1 MNLGT
6 FPGGKGQR
14 NKMTWWGYLRIG
26 MILSVLLVLTGCA
39 GDFRYNWQWEIL
51 ACTSEDIEAGCIGPY
66 LIWILEGLGWTIA
79 VASAAWVIAFSLG
92 SVIGILRTLTEPIL
106 WVVPG
111 IKSPIYFRF
120 GPIGTTKG
128 QILIDLGWFLHGFAN
143 LYVTIFRNIPLLV
156 QLFLWYFVFPEI
168 ISDEAGMWLKR
179 GMPLPEFWTAVVCM
193 GLYTAS
199 RVAEQVRAGI
209 DSISK
214 GQSYAAMAV
223 GLTPVQVYR
232 FVLLP
237 VAFRIIIP
245 PLTSDFLG
253 VFKNSSLAL
262 TIGVLELTAMTRQIE
277 EYSYAGFE
285 AFTAA
290 TVLYI
295 LVTAIVMW
303 GMGIVERR
311 ARIPGM
317 ISLEAK

>member
-1 MNLGT
+1 MAKTRGT
-6 FPGGKGQR
+6 
-14 NKMTWWGYLRIG
+14 LRVG
-26 MILSVLLVLTGCA
+26 LILAVVLLVLTGCA
-39 GDFRYNWQWEIL
+39 SDFRYNWNWSIL
-51 ACTSEDIEAGCIGPY
+51 ACTSENVDAGCIGPY
-66 LIWILEGLGWTIA
+66 FIWIAQGLGWTIA
-79 VASAAWVIAFSLG
+79 VASAAWVIAFSIG
-92 SVIGILRTLTEPIL
+92 SVIGILRTLTDPIL

-111 IKSPIYFRF
+111 IKSPVYLRL
-120 GPIGTTKG
+120 GPLRTTKG
-128 QILIDLGWFLHGFAN
+128 TITLDIGWFLHGFAN
-143 LYVTIFRNIPLLV
+143 VYVTIFRNVPLLV
-156 QLFLWYFVFPEI
+156 QLFLWYFVFPELL
-168 ISDEAGMWLKR
+168 SEKAGMWVKR
-179 GMPLPEFWTAVVCM
+179 ELWLPEFWTAVVCL

-199 RVAEQVRAGI
+199 RVAEQIRAGVN
-209 DSISK
+209 SIGR
-214 GQSYAAMAV
+214 GQQYAAMAM

-232 FVLLP
+232 YVMLP

-295 LVTAIVMW
+295 GVTAIVMW
-303 GMGIVERR
+303 AMRIVEGRV
-311 ARIPGM
+311 RIPGM

>member
-1 MNLGT
+1 MAMTRGT
-6 FPGGKGQR
+6 
-14 NKMTWWGYLRIG
+14 LRVG
-26 MILSVLLVLTGCA
+26 LILALALLVLTGCA
-39 GDFRYNWQWEIL
+39 SDFRYNWNWSIL
-51 ACTSEDIEAGCIGPY
+51 TCTSENVDTGCIGPY
-66 LIWILEGLGWTIA
+66 FIWILEGLWWTIA

-92 SVIGILRTLTEPIL
+92 SVIGILRTLDKPIL
-106 WVVPG
+106 WVIPR
-111 IKSPIYFRF
+111 IKSPVYLRL
-120 GPIGTTKG
+120 GPLRTTKG
-128 QILIDLGWFLHGFAN
+128 VITLDVGWFLHGFAN
-143 LYVTIFRNIPLLV
+143 VYVTVFRNVPLLV

-168 ISDEAGMWLKR
+168 IPHDAGMWIKR
-179 GMPLPEFWTAVVCM
+179 ELWLPEFWTAVLCL

-199 RVAEQVRAGI
+199 RVAEQVRAGVN
-209 DSISK
+209 SISK
-214 GQSYAAMAV
+214 GQAYAAMAI

-232 FVLLP
+232 YVLLP

-295 LVTAIVMW
+295 GVTAIVMVA
-303 GMGIVERR
+303 MRMVERR
-311 ARIPGM
+311 VRIPGM

>member
-1 MNLGT
+1 MKRIFRVGIGLVILLG
-6 FPGGKGQR
+6 
-14 NKMTWWGYLRIG
+14 LA
-26 MILSVLLVLTGCA
+26 GCA
-39 GDFRYNWQWEIL
+39 GNFRYNWQWEIL
-51 ACTSEDIEAGCIGPY
+51 TCTSEDIDAGCIGPY
-66 LIWILEGLGWTIA
+66 LIWILEGLWWTIA

-106 WVVPG
+106 WIVPR
-111 IKSPIYFRF
+111 IKSPVYFRL

-143 LYVTIFRNIPLLV
+143 LYVTIFRNVPLLV

-168 ISDEAGMWLKR
+168 IPHDAGMWLKR
-179 GMPLPEFWTAVVCM
+179 ELWLPEFWTAVVCM

-214 GQSYAAMAV
+214 GQGYAAMAV

-232 FVLLP
+232 YVLLP

-290 TVLYI
+290 TFLYI
-295 LVTAIVMW
+295 AVTAIVMW

-317 ISLEAK
+317 ISLEVK